1 MGKTKMLPNQG
12 LIIGISGASGAIY
25 GIRLL
30 EILQKI
36 DIATHLILSRA
47 AERTIELETDYAV
60 DQVKKMATVCY
71 DLDDIAAPVSS
82 GSFKGTR
89 GMVILPCSIKTLSAL
104 ANSFNVNILIRAA
117 DVTLK
122 ERRKLVVAVRETPL
136 HRGHLEL
143 MLRLTDMGAILFPP
157 VPAFYHRPKDLE
169 DIIRHSIGKILDLFD
184 IEVPDFK
191 RWAGVIDSPEVRQQ
205 LERD

>member
-1 MGKTKMLPNQG
+1 MMPNQG

-30 EILQKI
+30 EVLKTIN
-36 DIATHLILSRA
+36 IATHLILTRA

-60 DQVKKMATVCY
+60 DQIKKMATVCY

-157 VPAFYHRPKDLE
+157 VPAFYHRPRGLE

-191 RWAGVIDSPEVRQQ
+191 RWAGVMDSPEVRQQ
-205 LERD
+205 PERD

>member
-1 MGKTKMLPNQG
+1 MPNQG

-36 DIATHLILSRA
+36 NIATHLILSRA

-122 ERRKLVVAVRETPL
+122 ERRRLVVAVRETPL

-157 VPAFYHRPKDLE
+157 VPAFYHRPRDLE

-191 RWAGVIDSPEVRQQ
+191 RWAGVRDSPEVRQQ
-205 LERD
+205 PERD

>member
-1 MGKTKMLPNQG
+1 MLPNQG

-36 DIATHLILSRA
+36 KIPTHLILSRA

-60 DQVKKMATVCY
+60 DQVKALATVCY

-157 VPAFYHRPKDLE
+157 VPAFYQRPRDLE

-184 IEVPDFK
+184 LEVPDFK
-191 RWAGVIDSPEVRQQ
+191 RWAGVTA
-205 LERD
+205 

>member
-1 MGKTKMLPNQG
+1 MPNQG
-12 LIIGISGASGAIY
+12 MIVGISGASGAIY

-30 EILQKI
+30 ETLKQVHI
-36 DIATHLILSRA
+36 DTHLILSRA
-47 AERTIELETDYAV
+47 AERTIELETDYTV
-60 DQVKKMATVCY
+60 DQVKGLATVCY

-157 VPAFYHRPKDLE
+157 VPAFYQRPKDLE

-184 IEVPDFK
+184 IEIPDFK
-191 RWAGVIDSPEVRQQ
+191 RWAGVMASPEVHH
-205 LERD
+205 L

>member
-1 MGKTKMLPNQG
+1 MRPNQG

-30 EILQKI
+30 EVLQEI
-36 DIATHLILSRA
+36 NIATHLILSRA

-60 DQVKKMATVCY
+60 DQIKKMATVCY

-122 ERRKLVVAVRETPL
+122 ERRRLVVAVRETPL

-157 VPAFYHRPKDLE
+157 VPAFYHRPRDLE

-191 RWAGVIDSPEVRQQ
+191 RWEGVMDSPEVRQQ
-205 LERD
+205 PERD